1 MTNRQPNPMNPV
13 NAPVP
18 KSAPKTST
26 PSRAD
31 DSREL
36 NEGRPRG
43 QGNDAEDGKRG
54 DGNGANQRQ

>member
-1 MTNRQPNPMNPV
+1 MTERQPRPMNPA
-13 NAPVP
+13 NAPTP
-18 KSAPKTST
+18 RPAPST
-26 PSRAD
+26 PTRVVD

-54 DGNGANQRQ
+54 DGNGANHRQ